1 MNRLI
6 PAVLVLSVFTACKD
20 PYGDCS
26 CTLMAC
32 FDGVSIELEGGLDG
46 ETHDDFAVTIA
57 YGDTTE
63 SPSEVWGSSLDKAY
77 FFTSGRLLRQQP
89 KHLGIRISYADNGQ
103 EKSILLDSALTWS
116 SRVCN
121 QCSGSAP
128 SCKDDMASTAD
139 VKIDLAQLRASGP
152 KE

>member
-6 PAVLVLSVFTACKD
+6 PAILFLSVFTACKD

-32 FDGVSIELEGGLDG
+32 FEGVNIQLENNLDA
-46 ETHDDFAVTIA
+46 ESRTDFSVTIA

-63 SPSEVWGSSLDKAY
+63 SPSESWGSSLDDSF
-77 FFTSGRLLRQQP
+77 FFTSGRLLRQKPRQI
-89 KHLGIRISYADNGQ
+89 GVRISYSENGL
-103 EKSILLDSALTWS
+103 EKTVSLDSALTWS
-116 SRVCN
+116 SSVCN

-139 VKIDLAQLRASGP
+139 VKIDLARVLALNP